1 MKINNWI
8 TCSLVTALSA
18 CGGGGSSL
26 PVTPTPPAELGTTF
40 KTKSSNVI
48 VEVFLPDAI
57 RDWVKGAA
65 SPIRSISAQA
75 NDDFADLAAFGNAIG
90 DARIVSITEYAHG
103 DANAF
108 ELMNRQVQYLH
119 QKKGFDVLIMES
131 AMFDVEAI
139 WRSAM
144 TKNASVADLA
154 AGRVF
159 FMYSKTDSGR
169 KVLHYIDQQKTSAR
183 PLIFTGLGI
192 PAGGDASIKEIAPAL
207 QLFLQN
213 RKSTIPQ
220 QSNWAQFANIA
231 QQAAALTSADI
242 DKSVF
247 YTVADQIKAEI
258 CSDPTIAATPRET
271 AGWWCLQ
278 IKGLVAA
285 AQRQTTLAKTGELP
299 RYDPR
304 ETQMASNALWTIQ
317 QMHPNKKIIIW
328 SNEVHGLNLKKEKCF
343 LDNVRCEQLVN
354 PEIAY
359 SMAAHLRDALGK
371 QLYIAKNTAQAGE
384 LTSFEG
390 PGTFTLSNSLDNV
403 LLSLNL
409 LNSNQVFI
417 NAPSDGSMRTK
428 LEKVKLPQNPS
439 ILDRS
444 FAVLGREMDGLFY
457 YPLATPAIRKDYPT
471 NPLP

>member
-18 CGGGGSSL
+18 CGGGGSSV
-26 PVTPTPPAELGTTF
+26 PATPTPPAELGSTF
-40 KTKSSNVI
+40 KAKSSIGI

-57 RDWVKGAA
+57 RDWVKSAA

-90 DARIVSITEYAHG
+90 DARVVSITEIAHG

-131 AMFDVEAI
+131 AMFDAEAI

-154 AGRVF
+154 AGRLF

-183 PLIFTGLGI
+183 PLIFTGQDI

-220 QSNWAQFANIA
+220 QSNWSQFANIA

-258 CSDPTIAATPRET
+258 CSDPTIAATQRET

-278 IKGLVAA
+278 VKGLVAA
-285 AQRQTTLAKTGELP
+285 AQRQTTLTKTGLPP

-304 ETQMASNALWTIQ
+304 ETQMATNALWTIQ
-317 QMHPNKKIIIW
+317 QMYPNKKIIIW
-328 SNEVHGLNLKKEKCF
+328 SNEVHGLNLTQAKCY
-343 LDNVRCEQLVN
+343 LDEIRCTEYEPVR
-354 PEIAY
+354 IGY
-359 SMAAHLRDALGK
+359 STTAHLREALGK
-371 QLYIAKNTAQAGE
+371 QLYIVRNVSQAGE

-390 PGTFTLSNSLDNV
+390 TGTFTVSNDLDNV

-439 ILDRS
+439 FLQRT

-471 NPLP
+471 NPMP